1 MSKTAVI
8 TGGSRGIGSA
18 IAKRLAKDG
27 YNIALCVRN
36 EDTFL
41 NKGGKETLEA
51 CEEFGVQASYFTADV
66 SVYSECE
73 SMIKQIRA
81 TFESIDVLINNA
93 GITKDTLLP
102 RMSEQ
107 QFDDVISANL
117 KSTFNMMK
125 PISAIMI
132 KQRSGRIIN
141 ISSVVGLYGGA
152 GQVNYAA
159 SKAGMIGMT
168 LSAAK
173 ELGGRG
179 ITVNAVAPGYIQT
192 PMTDVL
198 SDDLKALVLSAI
210 TLKRYG
216 NPEEIAGTVSFL
228 ASQDAS
234 YITGQV
240 IVVDGGMML

>member
-8 TGGSRGIGSA
+8 TGGARGIGSA

-41 NKGGKETLEA
+41 NKGGKETLDS
-51 CEEFGVQASYFTADV
+51 CKEFGVKAMYFTADV
-66 SVYSECE
+66 SSYSECE
-73 SMIKQIRA
+73 IMVKQIKEA
-81 TFESIDVLINNA
+81 FGSIDVLVNNA
-93 GITKDTLLP
+93 GITKDTLLV

-107 QFDDVISANL
+107 QFDDVIDANL
-117 KSTFNMMK
+117 KSAFNMMK
-125 PISAIMI
+125 PVGAIMM
-132 KQRSGRIIN
+132 KQRSGRMIN
-141 ISSVVGLYGGA
+141 ITSVVGLYGGA
-152 GQVNYAA
+152 GQVNYSA
-159 SKAGMIGMT
+159 SKAGMVGMT
-168 LSAAK
+168 LSASK
-173 ELGGRG
+173 ELGARG
-179 ITVNAVAPGYIQT
+179 ITVNAIAPGYIQT

-198 SDDLKALVLSAI
+198 SDDLKSAILGLI

-216 NPEEIAGTVSFL
+216 KPEEIAGTVSFL
-228 ASQDAS
+228 ASEDAS